1 MAFLRSREGAGLIG
15 IVVFAAVLAVVG
27 GYGFYQASLRAFIE
41 NKTEEKATAL
51 QLVDA
56 FVSNYSNLRKEL
68 DADRAP
74 VPATFRAHSIAIF
87 DRARGAENAM
97 RIKWIGRAGRSVAT
111 PPSDP
116 NMAAVIESFV
126 AKPNPV
132 PVSRFVAV
140 GGESVFRTVYP
151 SVARDQSCV
160 DCHNRIQPEQ
170 SWKLN
175 DVMGAFSID
184 APAGPFLHDL
194 RLECLG
200 ISLVFFLLISGV
212 AAWVSVAQYRQIAE
226 REAAKQKAETANRAK
241 SSFLATMS
249 HELRT
254 PLNAI
259 IGFSDMMR
267 SQILGEIGNQRYHP
281 YIVNIHD
288 SGEHLLQIIT
298 DILDL
303 SKAEAG
309 KLDLAEDIFDLR
321 DVVRSVRQLTGGCLN
336 AGRITEK
343 IDLPPDLPPL
353 RGDERKIKQVL
364 LNLISNSVK
373 FTPADG
379 TIELSARFDRTNG
392 LVLTIAD
399 TGIGIP
405 QADLDRVLEPFEQAD
420 SSLSRQHAGT
430 GLGLPLVRAMI
441 ELHGGTVTL
450 NSTLGVGTKVIL
462 TLPAERL
469 VFAMAPAP
477 LSTAA

>member
-1 MAFLRSREGAGLIG
+1 MQRTAIMAFLRSREGAGLIG

-56 FVSNYSNLRKEL
+56 FVSNYSTMRKEL
-68 DADRAP
+68 DAERAP

-87 DRARGAENAM
+87 NRARGAENAM

-116 NMAAVIESFV
+116 NMAEIIESFV

-132 PVSRFVAV
+132 PVSRFVTV
-140 GGESVFRTVYP
+140 GSESVFRTVYP

-170 SWKLN
+170 SWRLN

-212 AAWVSVAQYRQIAE
+212 AAWVSVAQYRRIAE

-259 IGFSDMMR
+259 IGFSELLADDIVINEQER
-267 SQILGEIGNQRYHP
+267 RECLGD
-281 YIVNIHD
+281 IH
-288 SGEHLLQIIT
+288 SSAQHLLSLID

-303 SKAEAG
+303 SKIEAG
-309 KLDLAEDIFDLR
+309 QMQFERIRFSPHQLVL
-321 DVVRSVRQLTGGCLN
+321 DVVSFMLRREGKHFRRLLLDKLTGREE
-336 AGRITEK
+336 GRVNWSK
-343 IDLPPDLPPL
+343 MWKLAKMAAKMYL
-353 RGDERKIKQVL
+353 DEGKGK
-364 LNLISNSVK
+364 K
-373 FTPADG
+373 
-379 TIELSARFDRTNG
+379 
-392 LVLTIAD
+392 
-399 TGIGIP
+399 
-405 QADLDRVLEPFEQAD
+405 
-420 SSLSRQHAGT
+420 
-430 GLGLPLVRAMI
+430 
-441 ELHGGTVTL
+441 
-450 NSTLGVGTKVIL
+450 
-462 TLPAERL
+462 
-469 VFAMAPAP
+469 
-477 LSTAA
+477 